1 MPDFRDLVVHLSGI
15 HVTDRNRRRAYA
27 VAGHLIESA
36 LKERWHSTP
45 DRQRQSLIRK
55 SGDRL
60 WNSYMGKRRNKEIT
74 PKEAAQEAIFDEETI
89 LEQELNPND
98 SRPKPLNRLNEL

>member
-1 MPDFRDLVVHLSGI
+1 
-15 HVTDRNRRRAYA
+15 
-27 VAGHLIESA
+27 
-36 LKERWHSTP
+36 
-45 DRQRQSLIRK
+45 
-55 SGDRL
+55 
-60 WNSYMGKRRNKEIT
+60 MGKRRNKEIT